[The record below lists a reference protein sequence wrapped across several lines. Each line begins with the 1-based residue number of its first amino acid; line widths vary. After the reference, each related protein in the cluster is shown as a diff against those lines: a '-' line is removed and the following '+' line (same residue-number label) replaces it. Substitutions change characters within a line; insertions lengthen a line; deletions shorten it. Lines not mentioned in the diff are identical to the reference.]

1 MTPENRAEFLKWTDS
16 GGNEKALEAEFV
28 IPAWKGTWS
37 GELSEYPIE
46 DGSELA
52 DHFIQH
58 SDKLAVQVCVTN
70 QPKDDSQVYKS
81 AAKWEQVTLNIRKSG
96 FMPHGLFA
104 ATAFVGAA
112 IDSLL
117 GAAGLTETKVWV
129 RKVSNPRNFV
139 GDFCDTLIKIK
150 QTVARC
156 TLTFKGRTLSNLVLL
171 SFDLDF
177 STEDDAGRFS
187 LEFKKVKTAVTK
199 SASLPKPAALLAK
212 PPTFKIPGKKDASE
226 EEVAAREHSKTTML
240 KGALKGVLP

>member
-1 MTPENRAEFLKWTDS
+1 MTEFLKWSDS

-28 IPAWKGTWS
+28 IPNWKGTWS

-58 SDKLAVQVCVTN
+58 SDKLSVQVCVTN
-70 QPKDDSQVYKS
+70 QPKDDSQVHKS
-81 AAKWEQVTLNIRKSG
+81 AAKWERVTLNVRKSG
-96 FMPHGLFA
+96 FVPHGLFA
-104 ATAFVGAA
+104 ATAFIGNALG
-112 IDSLL
+112 LL
-117 GAAGLTETKVWV
+117 GGLTETKVWI
-129 RKVSNPRNFV
+129 RKVSDPRDFV

-156 TLTFKGRTLSNLVLL
+156 TLTFKGRTLSDLVLL

-199 SASLPKPAALLAK
+199 SASLPKPASLLAMAPK
-212 PPTFKIPGKKDASE
+212 IKIPLKKDASE
-226 EEVAAREHSKTTML
+226 EETAAREHSKTTML
-240 KGALKGVLP
+240 GALLKGGLP